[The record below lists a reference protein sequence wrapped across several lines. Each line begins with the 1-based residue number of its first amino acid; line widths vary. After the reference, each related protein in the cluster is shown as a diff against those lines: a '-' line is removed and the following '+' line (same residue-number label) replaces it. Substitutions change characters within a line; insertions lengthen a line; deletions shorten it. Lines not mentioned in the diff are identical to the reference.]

1 MAMPLLSPA
10 EEVQFCA
17 HSNTLPR
24 RLGHDREVQMNS
36 ITIPTL
42 KGPIEPV
49 VQIPGSKSLGLGE

>member
-1 MAMPLLSPA
+1 
-10 EEVQFCA
+10 
-17 HSNTLPR
+17 
-24 RLGHDREVQMNS
+24 MNS